1 MKDNQ
6 CKFYTFR
13 KKCINGVVINQKYKL
28 TTTELM
34 EVINNIVV
42 DLKEINENCWKIKLE
57 DNNVDNSNIIY
68 VEKA

>member
-6 CKFYTFR
+6 YKFYTFR
-13 KKCINGVVINQKYKL
+13 KKCVNGVLINQKYKL
-28 TTTELM
+28 TTTEFM

>member
-6 CKFYTFR
+6 YKFYTFR
-13 KKCINGVVINQKYKL
+13 QKCVNGVFINQKYKL

>member
-1 MKDNQ
+1 M
-6 CKFYTFR
+6 
-13 KKCINGVVINQKYKL
+13 VINQKYKL

-42 DLKEINENCWKIKLE
+42 DLKEINENCWKIKLD

>member
-6 CKFYTFR
+6 YKFYAFR
-13 KKCINGVVINQKYKL
+13 KKCVNGVLINQKYKL

-42 DLKEINENCWKIKLE
+42 DLKEINENCWKIKLD

>member
-6 CKFYTFR
+6 YKFYAFR
-13 KKCINGVVINQKYKL
+13 KKCVNGVLINQKYKL

-42 DLKEINENCWKIKLE
+42 YLKEINENCWKIKLE

>member
-6 CKFYTFR
+6 YKFYTFR
-13 KKCINGVVINQKYKL
+13 QECVNGVLINQKYKL